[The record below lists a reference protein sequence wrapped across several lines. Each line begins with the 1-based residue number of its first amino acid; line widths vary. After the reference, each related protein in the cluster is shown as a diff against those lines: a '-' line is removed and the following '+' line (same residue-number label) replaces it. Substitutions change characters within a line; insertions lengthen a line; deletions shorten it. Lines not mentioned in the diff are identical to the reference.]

1 MTSKRGMT
9 LRAQWLGR
17 ELREL
22 REASRLTLKEAAA
35 HIQREGPTLS
45 RFEAGLYPIRL
56 PDVRTLLDLYD
67 ASARQRESL
76 MRLAGEV
83 WETGWWDGYSDNL
96 PKLIIDYAW
105 LESRAVRIQSFDAV
119 VVPGLL
125 QTPGYMEALIPGSD
139 TNADLTPFGPPF
151 RLERQRILSA
161 PDPPEIEAVLDE
173 SLLHRAPGGT
183 EVLKE
188 QLVHLIELSE
198 RPNITIR
205 VLPLRSPIHPS
216 PEGTFLLFGMPEPF
230 PEVGYVDTPAGGLYV
245 ETDRVERLIM
255 KFDRL
260 RDHCLTTDE
269 SRSRIKAAADSLPQG
284 RKARAQ

>member
-1 MTSKRGMT
+1 MEVVSEPRRGPIGTALMQSQI
-9 LRAQWLGR
+9 RPDQ
-17 ELREL
+17 
-22 REASRLTLKEAAA
+22 ASPVIAPHPGLSTERRDDGQPSSSLA
-35 HIQREGPTLS
+35 HLVIGARS
-45 RFEAGLYPIRL
+45 
-56 PDVRTLLDLYD
+56 
-67 ASARQRESL
+67 RQRD
-76 MRLAGEV
+76 R
-83 WETGWWDGYSDNL
+83 
-96 PKLIIDYAW
+96 
-105 LESRAVRIQSFDAV
+105 RAFDAV

-139 TNADLTPFGPPF
+139 TNADLTPFGTPF

-161 PDPPEIEAVLDE
+161 LDPPEIEAVLDE
-173 SLLHRAPGGT
+173 SLLHRAPGGI

-188 QLVHLIELSE
+188 QLIQLIELSQ

-205 VLPLRSPIHPS
+205 VLPLRSPVHPS
-216 PEGTFLLFGMPEPF
+216 PEGAFLLFEMPEPF

-269 SRSRIKAAADSLPQG
+269 SRSRIKAAADSMAQG
-284 RKARAQ
+284 RKATAQ